1 VGRLQASTALANAL
15 EANPQTSADG
25 EVDMGLLD
33 FWAREHLQ
41 IFVEMKVSV
50 ELEGTVV
57 EEVQQSCSARALN
70 QPLRNAFSQ
79 GKLPHLA
86 LVEVALLLR
95 KVEAQEALLAC

>member
-1 VGRLQASTALANAL
+1 VGRLQALTALANAL
-15 EANPQTSADG
+15 EANPQTSVDG
-25 EVDMGLLD
+25 EVDMGLVD

-50 ELEGTVV
+50 ELEGIVV
-57 EEVQQSCSARALN
+57 EEVQPSCSARALN
-70 QPLRNAFSQ
+70 QPRNASSQ
-79 GKLPHLA
+79 RKLPHLA